1 MKTKRTSRQNL
12 TDPDSERLFDWK
24 HSRLQYGPKNDS
36 WVESTSDSLKKLSS
50 TSLVINYIFIL
61 STNPTKRPKPSL
73 NWSCYQVS
81 VSSKHDVPLSHKAP
95 LFQNLLKT
103 HHWPVSG
110 NHGAHNELKCK
121 CNCFFDLHPTM
132 WPKIR
137 NHAQVFSKQQGS
149 SGSPSRDAE
158 ATGHTVVSISS
169 DVPSSPSTKHIRPV
183 DCCLYSQVTGNKE
196 NSLNVCFIFFMPI
209 VSLKMH
215 HIINTV
221 HPTYFFLYSYHSSCW
236 QARAGPVWFF
246 ELDRVIR
253 YKWGHWGHLLM
264 QL

>member
-1 MKTKRTSRQNL
+1 M
-12 TDPDSERLFDWK
+12 
-24 HSRLQYGPKNDS
+24 
-36 WVESTSDSLKKLSS
+36 V
-50 TSLVINYIFIL
+50 
-61 STNPTKRPKPSL
+61 
-73 NWSCYQVS
+73 
-81 VSSKHDVPLSHKAP
+81 
-95 LFQNLLKT
+95 
-103 HHWPVSG
+103 
-110 NHGAHNELKCK
+110 
-121 CNCFFDLHPTM
+121 PTM
-132 WPKIR
+132 
-137 NHAQVFSKQQGS
+137 NSSVNATAFSICIQLCGQKYVITRKFFKTARQQWLSVTWRWSYRAHGGLRLIWCSLISLDEAYS
-149 SGSPSRDAE
+149 SCRLLSLQSG
-158 ATGHTVVSISS
+158 
-169 DVPSSPSTKHIRPV
+169 
-183 DCCLYSQVTGNKE
+183 

>member
-95 LFQNLLKT
+95 LFQKLLKT

-137 NHAQVFSKQQGS
+137 NHAQVFQNSKAAVALRHVTLKLQGTRW
-149 SGSPSRDAE
+149 SPSHRMFPHLPRRSIFVLSIAVF
-158 ATGHTVVSISS
+158 TV
-169 DVPSSPSTKHIRPV
+169 R
-183 DCCLYSQVTGNKE
+183 
-196 NSLNVCFIFFMPI
+196 
-209 VSLKMH
+209 
-215 HIINTV
+215 
-221 HPTYFFLYSYHSSCW
+221 
-236 QARAGPVWFF
+236 
-246 ELDRVIR
+246 
-253 YKWGHWGHLLM
+253 
-264 QL
+264 